1 MNLLHFENLFQQR
14 YSRNT
19 AELIV
24 KYQSI
29 NTLKQFEIIADL
41 NIEIKQ
47 KLNLTDT
54 TKSIMC

>member
-1 MNLLHFENLFQQR
+1 MLIPKNYMHC
-14 YSRNT
+14 SNT